1 MVSLANRSRPF
12 SSGLHRTYRI
22 EMGGRTLLV
31 SLGLALLTG
40 LVVFYMGVV
49 AGEGSRTPIVATVPV
64 QSAAPGDSAALPQ
77 ADPDQLA
84 FNRSLMKE
92 TPMVEDLWESQ
103 EQAAQQTRDILARA
117 QRELT
122 VEEVAMPTAAPAIR
136 DAARPERAN
145 TPPAAQA
152 PREAPAPPPARAAAA
167 PPATDVDPRYT
178 VQVFSSRN
186 RESAEWYFSTNA
198 SIRPGWLDHDEM
210 NWTCIPDAEHPSK
223 ASLKDLKYLSVLHLL
238 YWGARH
244 RARTFSTPS
253 SFICLTP
260 SRI

>member
-64 QSAAPGDSAALPQ
+64 QSAASGDSAALPQ

-186 RESAEWYFSTNA
+186 RESAAKLADRLKGMGFAAYLNQFQDTQRNTWYRVRVGKGSKA
-198 SIRPGWLDHDEM
+198 
-210 NWTCIPDAEHPSK
+210 DAERLQ
-223 ASLKDLKYLSVLHLL
+223 ANLQ
-238 YWGARH
+238 R
-244 RARTFSTPS
+244 RAKLESPQ
-253 SFICLTP
+253 IVQL
-260 SRI
+260 